1 MVVVVVVVVDVTPS
15 SHSKLR
21 IRTVPFPSCPPRM
34 GRKSFEM
41 FEYVFEYG
49 LEKTGQG
56 KSLSEKIVSSLI
68 FPNE

>member
-15 SHSKLR
+15 SHSKFR
-21 IRTVPFPSCPPRM
+21 IRTVPFPSCPPRK
-34 GRKSFEM
+34 GRKSFEKRKS
-41 FEYVFEYG
+41 FG